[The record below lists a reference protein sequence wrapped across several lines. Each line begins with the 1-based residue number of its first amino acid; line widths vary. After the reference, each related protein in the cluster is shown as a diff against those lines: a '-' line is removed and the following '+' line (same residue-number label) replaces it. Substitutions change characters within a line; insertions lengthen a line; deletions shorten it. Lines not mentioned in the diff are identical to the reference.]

1 MNRGSAAATCAGMV
15 AGIVALAIP
24 LLGMPLLAD
33 IDFRIC
39 ALLMVAVS
47 WNMMAGAGLVSLG
60 HSAFWGLGAYVAIL
74 AANDFAV
81 PFAASLMP
89 AMLAGALLG
98 AALALITGR
107 MRGIYFAISTLAAS
121 EGLRVL
127 ATMLPDITGGGNG
140 LYLDSKLFPGKAAIG
155 LAAPGGA
162 ILAALIAWAI
172 SRSRYAFA
180 LRAMRNNELASQ
192 MLGVAPIR
200 FRVGIMTVAGAIATL
215 AGAINAWHGGYL
227 DPGVG
232 FDLKTTIDAQIAPI
246 LGGVYTLPG
255 PIIGAIATIGFEEL
269 TRALFG
275 GMVGISL
282 LVFGIV
288 LVVVVLCMPQGIFG
302 LLRGIRLPRRPPWR
316 PATPRGAR

>member
-1 MNRGSAAATCAGMV
+1 MNPPPAGAILLAIAAAIA
-15 AGIVALAIP
+15 ALLVP
-24 LLGMPLLAD
+24 FLGMPLLTD

-39 ALLMVAVS
+39 ALAMIAIS

-60 HSAFWGLGAYVAIL
+60 HSAFWGLGSYAAIL
-74 AANDFAV
+74 SANDLGAPFVVSLVPAV
-81 PFAASLMP
+81 V
-89 AMLAGALLG
+89 AGGLLG
-98 AALALITGR
+98 AGLARMTGR
-107 MRGIYFAISTLAAS
+107 LRGIYFAISTLATS

-127 ATMLPDITGGGNG
+127 ATMLPDLTGGGNG
-140 LYLDSKLFPGKAAIG
+140 LYLDSALFPGNAAIS
-155 LAAPGGA
+155 LAIPCGA
-162 ILAALIAWAI
+162 IVAALIAWAI

-180 LRAMRNNELASQ
+180 LRAMRNNEAASQ

-200 FRVGIMTVAGAIATL
+200 FRVGIMAVAGAIASL

-227 DPGVG
+227 DPGVA

-255 PIIGAIATIGFEEL
+255 PIIGAIATIAFEEF

-282 LVFGIV
+282 LVFGLV
-288 LVVVVLCMPQGIFG
+288 LVVVVLVLPQGLVG
-302 LLRGIRLPRRPPWR
+302 LLRKTHRR
-316 PATPRGAR
+316 